1 MADQRVMLDASDS
14 LQRVSR
20 LGLAAPDATADER
33 ETHRRWAT
41 TNRPASRLDAL
52 MTTQKFN

>member
-1 MADQRVMLDASDS
+1 MLDASDS